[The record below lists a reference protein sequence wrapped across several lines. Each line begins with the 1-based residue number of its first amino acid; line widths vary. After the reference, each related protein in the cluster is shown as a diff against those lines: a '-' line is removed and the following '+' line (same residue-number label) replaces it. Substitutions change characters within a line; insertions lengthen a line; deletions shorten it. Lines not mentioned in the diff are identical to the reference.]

1 MSKAPAS
8 PRPGETPAKRFRSQI
23 EAALADGA
31 SADDLTLKLTLRD
44 ASRLT
49 RDPNTPVADVSFSGG
64 TMRFLGVKIEQGGV
78 AESVLERDGQG

>member
-1 MSKAPAS
+1 MSKAPAA
-8 PRPGETPAKRFRSQI
+8 PRPGESPDKRFRSQI
-23 EAALADGA
+23 EAAVAEGV
-31 SADDLTLKLTLRD
+31 SREDLTLKLTLRD

-78 AESVLERDGQG
+78 AESVLERGGQG